1 MKIGL
6 APSTIRSWLLAALAL
21 AAATIGM
28 LAVRSS
34 LDRAHV
40 ALVYLL
46 IVLCGSAVGGR
57 ALGVA
62 LAALSFFLF
71 NYFFLPPYRTVAVA
85 NPLDWLVLAAF
96 LVTSVIA
103 AQLLDRAQERAAAA
117 ERHANEVARLSALGV
132 ETLNAVRAEEAL
144 GAIADVIRSTLD
156 VDRCEVYVAARDP
169 AAATSLRVMAVARR
183 PGIAG
188 EVGDVTRGRA
198 SVAGGESDSLMTWVA
213 EHGHAMAERLDGTS
227 RIASRIAPRLGG
239 RGWPRDA
246 EKDGD
251 TAPPGDAIAGLE
263 TWHDAADTR
272 SLAIPL
278 QVRGRTVGVLRIANA
293 AGLTLRP
300 DQHQFLSAL
309 AYYAALGVERSRLTA
324 EAERAEALR
333 EVDRLR
339 SAFLASVSHDL
350 RTPLTSIKAI
360 ANTIASSGDERAAVI
375 EEEADR
381 LNRFVADLLDL
392 SRLSGGALRLQP
404 ELETADDLI
413 GAARERVRALPGGRR
428 IEVVGHDAGGVLVG
442 RFDFVHSLHVLVNL
456 LENASR
462 YAPPDTPIEISVE
475 RGGDVL
481 RFTVSDRGPGIP
493 EHDRERVFEP
503 FYSAAHGRPSDS
515 GSAGLGL
522 SIARGLAEAQGGA
535 LRYEPRPG
543 GGSVFVFEL
552 PAADVHE
559 EF

>member
-1 MKIGL
+1 
-6 APSTIRSWLLAALAL
+6 
-21 AAATIGM
+21 
-28 LAVRSS
+28 
-34 LDRAHV
+34 
-40 ALVYLL
+40 
-46 IVLCGSAVGGR
+46 
-57 ALGVA
+57 
-62 LAALSFFLF
+62 
-71 NYFFLPPYRTVAVA
+71 
-85 NPLDWLVLAAF
+85 
-96 LVTSVIA
+96 
-103 AQLLDRAQERAAAA
+103 
-117 ERHANEVARLSALGV
+117 
-132 ETLNAVRAEEAL
+132 
-144 GAIADVIRSTLD
+144 
-156 VDRCEVYVAARDP
+156 
-169 AAATSLRVMAVARR
+169 MAVARR

-188 EVGDVTRGRA
+188 EMGDEPRGRA
-198 SVAGGESDSLMTWVA
+198 SIAGGESDSLMTWVA
-213 EHGHAMAERLDGTS
+213 EHGHAVAERLDGTS
-227 RIASRIAPRLGG
+227 RIASRIASRTRPPDMEKHGG
-239 RGWPRDA
+239 
-246 EKDGD
+246 
-251 TAPPGDAIAGLE
+251 TTPPGDAIAGLE

-392 SRLSGGALRLQP
+392 SRLSGGAVRLHP

-413 GAARERVRALPGGRR
+413 GAARERVRAPLGGRR
-428 IEVVGHDAGGVLVG
+428 IEVVDHDADGVLVG

-456 LENASR
+456 LENANR

-475 RGGDVL
+475 RSGHML

-503 FYSAAHGRPSDS
+503 FYSAVHGRPSDS